1 MKARVSDFSA
11 IVFAVVGFTCW
22 VLADSCIKW
31 VGQFNV
37 PPYEIVAFMGLFMA
51 VTLTIHAALSRNF
64 ASLRPRSVGRQ
75 LLRSMLDMANN
86 IGVIVALRHLS
97 LTMFYILVFTSPMVI
112 AILAAIFLGERITSK
127 KTLALVVGFCGVVVA
142 VAPWSH
148 AQRVDRIGVISCV
161 VCVSCFS
168 VNMVWSRVLT
178 RTEPPESLAFC
189 SGVATAIAGLA
200 LSSVHA
206 RPLTPAM
213 WVVIAMMGIFCA
225 AGTLS
230 FYHAVK
236 HTSAS
241 NVSQYHYTQLVT
253 GTLVS
258 YLVWRDNPGVPVM
271 LGGGLILGSGA
282 LIAMEAR
289 RQSAVPGLPAD
300 EAGIS
305 FLPPALMEE
314 AHNEEIT
321 EARSRVVSRR

>member
-11 IVFAVVGFTCW
+11 IVLAVVGFTCW

-31 VGQFNV
+31 MGQFGL

-51 VTLTIHAALSRNF
+51 ATLVLHAGLSRNF
-64 ASLRPRSVGRQ
+64 ASLRPRSVWRQ

-112 AILAAIFLGERITSK
+112 AILAAIFLGERITAK
-127 KTLALVVGFCGVVVA
+127 KAMALVVGFCGVVIA

-148 AQRVDRIGVISCV
+148 AQRLDRIGVISCV
-161 VCVSCFS
+161 VCVASFS

-200 LSSVHA
+200 LTSVHA
-206 RPLTPAM
+206 RPLTTEM
-213 WVVIAMMGIFCA
+213 WLVLGMMGVFCA

-230 FYHAVK
+230 FYRAVK

-258 YLVWRDNPGVPVM
+258 YLVWRDKPGMPVM

-289 RQSAVPGLPAD
+289 RRQVVPGLPAD

-305 FLPPALMEE
+305 FLPPVLMEE
-314 AHNEEIT
+314 ARNEEAA
-321 EARSRVVSRR
+321 EARPKR